1 MHESDPAGTSSGGQG
16 AWQDTHG
23 HDATAQ
29 DVGVAETRSGD
40 EDTSRNPY
48 NVDVHS
54 SSQEAMQNLQS
65 EKDPTSSVP
74 FNFNKFSA
82 PKKCFKLN
90 YQQPLG
96 LNAPSILVAGL
107 EDVGVKYLI
116 MSALLCLYLGQ
127 VGYGLLSLLMTS
139 MTGIAAFYM
148 LSRSVLDSLNWQIEK
163 IDGANILS
171 KRRHGESME
180 WFNCFVEKIWRSID
194 PQVFAVVEDILEDTI
209 SRVAP
214 TKIIRAV
221 KVGDF
226 DLGVQSPR
234 IEKMNIFPPT
244 PDQPTNCIFGEA
256 EFTLGVDP
264 NNTTVTTFKP
274 HVATPPGFSI
284 CFKSV
289 LNASADI
296 RGELTKLSGKIR
308 FKLMTAPEPPF
319 VSKVTISFIRAPEIE
334 TAVMPITKKLNIMR
348 LPMLK
353 TLVNQGVKLGF
364 ASLVEPNSISVDIKP
379 MMIGALIDTNAI
391 GVVKLEVRQ
400 TRRKHAMGGE
410 PENSFVT
417 FSLSDRK
424 TSNIKSTRVLSST
437 SHPLWNENLYQ
448 LVTIEDI
455 KNEVY
460 MNVKVWEA
468 DKVKADTLTGS
479 ISASVKDIVLARLDE
494 YENVSS
500 WCTEERVIFDG
511 WAPIDGKSE
520 RESQFLL
527 DFKLTFHPKY
537 VTPIPSAHDHAKT
550 EKAKREKAKK
560 KKQEKE
566 KKQQEK
572 EEKKKQKEHR
582 KGSQNAPVSILVR
595 PEATIKNPGIDYI
608 MEASPEQH
616 VHSMDE
622 TPNLENGGAAIL
634 ADDDSDM
641 DRTELVPNQ
650 PEGGSSEMALN
661 SDDEEDDSDDELGE
675 RVSPLHTSGILSIKI
690 VKAKD
695 LEILDPEVISFKKR
709 RHPYKLQKAVSPYA
723 VIYINDTKV
732 FRTRSKM
739 CTSNPNW
746 NAVSE
751 CFIKNYATGFI
762 RISVKTSID
771 LEDDPVIGTSIIKIS
786 DLFHDKSKK
795 SKESERWISL
805 SDGIGYGR
813 VFLDLKYKPVKLV
826 LPRELSGA
834 DVGTLVIDSVQ
845 LDMKAPMNLS
855 KIHLTNASFI
865 INVEPEITR
874 ELKYNLLE
882 SHGKK
887 TGWFK
892 NNLYF
897 PLMMRYRSALYVH
910 LSQRHNDRKVT
921 ACLWMKEIYDND
933 WQEVTIGLRPFTDG
947 PAADELPWGSDG
959 PCGKITLR
967 LKFVPGFSP
976 AHTELPEFTTD
987 MLGAD
992 PFQNDITRDKAHL
1005 LVRQEGTENYAVN
1018 IPSEKKMKKPHTAT
1032 IADSNPATLISP
1044 PKRSSVENDRV
1055 TEQYNAVPV
1064 ILQQKVHYP
1073 IIKERERNQE
1083 APMPIA
1089 EEREK
1094 NQEAPMMNFAMSNSE
1109 GRRRSTA
1116 NMPSE
1121 TGKKR
1126 ASRGSVSYELNDRR
1140 ASRGAMSSNT
1150 NGRRASNLT
1159 GSTFNSDYRR
1169 SSASTGTTFNSESE
1183 MVSTSDEATLDTV
1196 NRRLNTS
1203 TELNTDNN
1211 LNDHVEIQTTGYLE
1225 AMEEDLENSK
1235 ISKYSLMRKLT
1246 KGRNRFVKKF
1256 KTLSQGYNSQ
1266 TRANKAIVEE
1276 A

>member
-1 MHESDPAGTSSGGQG
+1 
-16 AWQDTHG
+16 
-23 HDATAQ
+23 
-29 DVGVAETRSGD
+29 
-40 EDTSRNPY
+40 
-48 NVDVHS
+48 
-54 SSQEAMQNLQS
+54 MQNLQS

-127 VGYGLLSLLMTS
+127 VGYGILSLLMTS

-289 LNASADI
+289 LNASAEI

-527 DFKLTFHPKY
+527 NFKLTFHPKY

-566 KKQQEK
+566 KKQREK

-582 KGSQNAPVSILVR
+582 KGS
-595 PEATIKNPGIDYI
+595 
-608 MEASPEQH
+608 
-616 VHSMDE
+616 
-622 TPNLENGGAAIL
+622 
-634 ADDDSDM
+634 
-641 DRTELVPNQ
+641 
-650 PEGGSSEMALN
+650 
-661 SDDEEDDSDDELGE
+661 
-675 RVSPLHTSGILSIKI
+675 ILSIKI

-855 KIHLTNASFI
+855 KIHSTNASFI

-1005 LVRQEGTENYAVN
+1005 LVRQEGTENYAA
-1018 IPSEKKMKKPHTAT
+1018 E
-1032 IADSNPATLISP
+1032 D
-1044 PKRSSVENDRV
+1044 D
-1055 TEQYNAVPV
+1055 
-1064 ILQQKVHYP
+1064 LQRICLLK
-1073 IIKERERNQE
+1073 
-1083 APMPIA
+1083 
-1089 EEREK
+1089 REK
-1094 NQEAPMMNFAMSNSE
+1094 REHQEGP
-1109 GRRRSTA
+1109 
-1116 NMPSE
+1116 
-1121 TGKKR
+1121 
-1126 ASRGSVSYELNDRR
+1126 
-1140 ASRGAMSSNT
+1140 
-1150 NGRRASNLT
+1150 
-1159 GSTFNSDYRR
+1159 
-1169 SSASTGTTFNSESE
+1169 
-1183 MVSTSDEATLDTV
+1183 LD
-1196 NRRLNTS
+1196 NS
-1203 TELNTDNN
+1203 TELDTDNN

-1235 ISKYSLMRKLT
+1235 ISKYSLMRKLN
-1246 KGRNRFVKKF
+1246 KGRDRFVKKF